1 GSRERAQRTSPRAD
15 RLRTPRASCQHP
27 RPPSVRPE
35 GDLDFDWPVV
45 PDIDA
50 QINDPDPAVRER
62 FPEITVPTLVIGG
75 GPDSHIDQE
84 QLAQMARAIP
94 DAELV
99 TVDAGHLIHTD
110 RPEEFLAA
118 LRGFGLGER

>member
-1 GSRERAQRTSPRAD
+1 AGSGS
-15 RLRTPRASCQHP
+15 LICASMSGTTGQSKS
-27 RPPSVRPE
+27 RSPSVRPE

-84 QLAQMARAIP
+84 QLAQMVRAIP

-118 LRGFGLGER
+118 LRGFGLAHREEFDAC